1 MSDREFPLEIEQL
14 AQSLSSIRKVLD
26 FDAMEKEIA
35 TLQEE
40 AGDPNLWNDQEN
52 AARVTS
58 KLARLQNEIERIE
71 KLVSRVDDVRV
82 LVELAEGENDAD
94 TLAEAINEL
103 DFLNTKS
110 KSRNDYDQR
119 VLNNLLDTTK
129 WSVPMPRPPVCI
141 NSSSPCAVCPS
152 DSSSVA
158 TLKNWDANRVISN
171 TTLNKKWV
179 NQQVDSSV

>member
-26 FDAMEKEIA
+26 FDAMEREIA

-82 LVELAEGENDAD
+82 LVELAEGENDAA
-94 TLAEAINEL
+94 TLAEAVNEL
-103 DFLNTKS
+103 D
-110 KSRNDYDQR
+110 
-119 VLNNLLDTTK
+119 LLK
-129 WSVPMPRPPVCI
+129 R
-141 NSSSPCAVCPS
+141 AV
-152 DSSSVA
+152 A
-158 TLKNWDANRVISN
+158 
-171 TTLNKKWV
+171 
-179 NQQVDSSV
+179 

>member
-26 FDAMEKEIA
+26 FDAMEREIA

-82 LVELAEGENDAD
+82 LVELAEGAQF
-94 TLAEAINEL
+94 A
-103 DFLNTKS
+103 
-110 KSRNDYDQR
+110 
-119 VLNNLLDTTK
+119 
-129 WSVPMPRPPVCI
+129 
-141 NSSSPCAVCPS
+141 
-152 DSSSVA
+152 
-158 TLKNWDANRVISN
+158 LKNLRFIKGKLRRTRYICKELNSGRNYLVAKNAYVLPIDIS
-171 TTLNKKWV
+171 
-179 NQQVDSSV
+179 

>member
-26 FDAMEKEIA
+26 FDAMEREIA

-82 LVELAEGENDAD
+82 LVELAESENDAG
-94 TLAEAINEL
+94 TLAEALLIPPMISERWEKNL
-103 DFLNTKS
+103 HTPNFLIGLQPTSVIMVNP
-110 KSRNDYDQR
+110 
-119 VLNNLLDTTK
+119 LNAF
-129 WSVPMPRPPVCI
+129 I
-141 NSSSPCAVCPS
+141 E
-152 DSSSVA
+152 
-158 TLKNWDANRVISN
+158 
-171 TTLNKKWV
+171 
-179 NQQVDSSV
+179 